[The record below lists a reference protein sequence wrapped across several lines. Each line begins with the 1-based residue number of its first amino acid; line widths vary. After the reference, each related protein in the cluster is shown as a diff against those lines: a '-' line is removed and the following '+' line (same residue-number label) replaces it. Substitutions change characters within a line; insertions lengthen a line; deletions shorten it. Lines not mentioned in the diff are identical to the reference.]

1 MRGGAAIFDSFGQRD
16 YDLPD
21 AICQRPT
28 HSRSL
33 MWRPF
38 VAVSVGGMLGCLL
51 RWCLAI
57 FLNRY
62 FPAIPPGTLAA
73 NLIGCYI
80 IGMAI
85 AFFTTY
91 PAFAPE
97 WRLFVTTGFCGG
109 LTTFSTFSAEIVLL
123 LQSGRAV
130 WALGAVAAH
139 VVGSLLMTFAGIATV
154 IWLKS

>member
-1 MRGGAAIFDSFGQRD
+1 
-16 YDLPD
+16 
-21 AICQRPT
+21 
-28 HSRSL
+28 
-33 MWRPF
+33 MWRSF
-38 VAVSVGGMLGCLL
+38 VAVAVGGMLGCLL
-51 RWCLAI
+51 RWFLAM
-57 FLNRY
+57 LMNRY
-62 FPAIPPGTLAA
+62 FPTIPPGTLAA

-109 LTTFSTFSAEIVLL
+109 LTTFSTFSAEIVML
-123 LQSGRAV
+123 LQSGRTV

-139 VVGSLLMTFAGIATV
+139 LLGSLLMTFAGIATV
-154 IWLKS
+154 VWFKA

>member
-1 MRGGAAIFDSFGQRD
+1 
-16 YDLPD
+16 
-21 AICQRPT
+21 
-28 HSRSL
+28 
-33 MWRPF
+33 MWRSF
-38 VAVSVGGMLGCLL
+38 IAVSLGGVLGCLL
-51 RWCLAI
+51 RWGLAI
-57 FLNRY
+57 FLNSY

-85 AFFTTY
+85 AFFTVS

-123 LQSGRAV
+123 LQSGRPL
-130 WALGAVAAH
+130 WALAGVGAH
-139 VVGSLLMTFAGIATV
+139 LIGSLLMTFAGVATV
-154 IWLKS
+154 VWLRA

>member
-1 MRGGAAIFDSFGQRD
+1 
-16 YDLPD
+16 
-21 AICQRPT
+21 
-28 HSRSL
+28 
-33 MWRPF
+33 MWRSF
-38 VAVSVGGMLGCLL
+38 IAVSVGGMLGCLL
-51 RWCLAI
+51 RWCLALV
-57 FLNRY
+57 LNSY
-62 FPAIPPGTLAA
+62 FPTIPPGTLAA

-109 LTTFSTFSAEIVLL
+109 LTTFSTFSAEIVIL
-123 LQSGRAV
+123 LQSGRTL

-139 VVGSLLMTFAGIATV
+139 LLGSLLMTFAGVATV

>member
-1 MRGGAAIFDSFGQRD
+1 
-16 YDLPD
+16 
-21 AICQRPT
+21 
-28 HSRSL
+28 
-33 MWRPF
+33 MWRSF
-38 VAVSVGGMLGCLL
+38 IAVSLGGMLGCLL
-51 RWCLAI
+51 RWVLAI

-85 AFFTTY
+85 ALFTVY
-91 PAFAPE
+91 PAVAPE

-109 LTTFSTFSAEIVLL
+109 LTTFSTFSAEIVVL
-123 LQSGRAV
+123 LQTGRAT

-139 VVGSLLMTFAGIATV
+139 LLGSLSMTFAGIATV